1 MVDERVV
8 RAQQKYDD
16 IHRELLE
23 AGVKLLSTKPI
34 SSLSLNSLA
43 EYTNVSKTSI
53 YNHFNSSPEHFYY
66 DILVYCR
73 NYVLKKFNENEP
85 SDTKQKI
92 IYFYEV
98 YIQLMKENKI
108 LSLNLYSQYFI
119 VNYKARFKL
128 FQNKVLAQLLEE
140 VGIKDKEVVKK
151 LSLEFA
157 VLLNRF
163 FVYDLTSK
171 EFEDYEK
178 EFFQR
183 LKKLLAI
190 KYLIHS
196 CL

>member
-8 RAQQKYDD
+8 RAQQKYDEV
-16 IHRELLE
+16 HKELLE

-66 DILVYCR
+66 DILVFCR
-73 NYVLKKFNENEP
+73 NYVLKEFNENEP
-85 SDTKQKI
+85 SDSKQKI

-98 YIQLMKENKI
+98 YIKLMKENKI

-140 VGIKDKEVVKK
+140 VGIKYKEIVKK

-183 LKKLLAI
+183 LKKTI
-190 KYLIHS
+190 SY
-196 CL
+196 

>member
-8 RAQQKYDD
+8 RAQQKYDEV
-16 IHRELLE
+16 HKELLL
-23 AGVKLLSTKPI
+23 AGVELLSTKPI

-43 EYTNVSKTSI
+43 DYTNVSKTSI

-66 DILVYCR
+66 DVLVYCR
-73 NYVLKKFNENEP
+73 NYVLKTFNENEP
-85 SDTKQKI
+85 SDSKKKV

-98 YIQLMKENKI
+98 YIQLMKENKV
-108 LSLNLYSQYFI
+108 LCLNLYSQYFI

-128 FQNKVLAQLLEE
+128 FQNKVLIKLLLE
-140 VGIKDKEVVKK
+140 VGIEDEEIAKK

-171 EFEDYEK
+171 EFSEYEK
-178 EFFQR
+178 EFFTR
-183 LKKLLAI
+183 LKKTI
-190 KYLIHS
+190 NY
-196 CL
+196 

>member
-8 RAQQKYDD
+8 RAQQKYDEV
-16 IHRELLE
+16 HKELLE

-73 NYVLKKFNENEP
+73 NYVLNVFNENEP
-85 SDTKQKI
+85 SDSKQKI

-98 YIQLMKENKI
+98 YIKLMKENKI
-108 LSLNLYSQYFI
+108 LSINLYSQYFI

-128 FQNKVLAQLLEE
+128 FQNKVLSQLLEE
-140 VGIKDKEVVKK
+140 IGIKDKDIVKK
-151 LSLEFA
+151 LLLEFA

-163 FVYDLTSK
+163 FIYDLTSK
-171 EFEDYEK
+171 EFEEYEK
-178 EFFQR
+178 EFFER
-183 LKKLLAI
+183 LNKTI
-190 KYLIHS
+190 S
-196 CL
+196 S

>member
-8 RAQQKYDD
+8 RAQNKYDVV
-16 IHRELLE
+16 HKELLE

-43 EYTNVSKTSI
+43 EYTQVSKTSI

-66 DILVYCR
+66 DLIVYLR
-73 NYVLKKFNENEP
+73 NYVLNAFNENEP
-85 SDTKQKI
+85 DDPKEKI
-92 IYFYEV
+92 IYLYET
-98 YIQLMKENKI
+98 YIRLMKGNKI
-108 LSLNLYSQYFI
+108 LCLNLYSQYFI

-128 FQNKVLAQLLEE
+128 FQNKVISQLLHE
-140 VGIKDKEVVKK
+140 VGIKDNEAAKK

-163 FVYDLTSK
+163 FVYDLTSREFK
-171 EFEDYEK
+171 EYEK

-183 LKKLLAI
+183 LKKTI
-190 KYLIHS
+190 NY
-196 CL
+196 

>member
-1 MVDERVV
+1 MSLKPVFITILIAV
-8 RAQQKYDD
+8 Q
-16 IHRELLE
+16 
-23 AGVKLLSTKPI
+23 STFI
-34 SSLSLNSLA
+34 TIFWFSV
-43 EYTNVSKTSI
+43 EIT
-53 YNHFNSSPEHFYY
+53 
-66 DILVYCR
+66 C
-73 NYVLKKFNENEP
+73 LKKFNENEP

-98 YIQLMKENKI
+98 YIKLMKENKI

-140 VGIKDKEVVKK
+140 VGINDKEIVKK

-183 LKKLLAI
+183 LKKN
-190 KYLIHS
+190 Y
-196 CL
+196 

>member
-1 MVDERVV
+1 
-8 RAQQKYDD
+8 
-16 IHRELLE
+16 
-23 AGVKLLSTKPI
+23 
-34 SSLSLNSLA
+34 
-43 EYTNVSKTSI
+43 
-53 YNHFNSSPEHFYY
+53 
-66 DILVYCR
+66 
-73 NYVLKKFNENEP
+73 VLKKFNENEP

-140 VGIKDKEVVKK
+140 VGIKDKEIVKK

-183 LKKLLAI
+183 
-190 KYLIHS
+190 
-196 CL
+196 

>member
-8 RAQQKYDD
+8 RAQQKYDKV
-16 IHRELLE
+16 HKELLL
-23 AGVKLLSTKPI
+23 AGVELLSTKPI

-43 EYTNVSKTSI
+43 DYTNVSKTSI

-73 NYVLKKFNENEP
+73 NYVLKAFNENEP
-85 SDTKQKI
+85 SDPKKKV

-98 YIQLMKENKI
+98 YIRLMKENKI
-108 LSLNLYSQYFI
+108 LCLNLYSQYFI

-128 FQNKVLAQLLEE
+128 FQNKVLTKLLMEI
-140 VGIKDKEVVKK
+140 GIKDEEIATK

-171 EFEDYEK
+171 EFSEYEK
-178 EFFQR
+178 EFFTR
-183 LKKLLAI
+183 LKKTI
-190 KYLIHS
+190 NY
-196 CL
+196 

>member
-8 RAQQKYDD
+8 RAQQKYDEV
-16 IHRELLE
+16 HRELLE
-23 AGVKLLSTKPI
+23 AGVKLLSTKPM

-53 YNHFNSSPEHFYY
+53 YNHFNSSPDHFYY
-66 DILVYCR
+66 DILVFSR
-73 NYVLKKFNENEP
+73 NYVLKEFNESKP
-85 SDTKQKI
+85 SDSKQKI

-98 YIQLMKENKI
+98 HIKLMKENKI
-108 LSLNLYSQYFI
+108 LCLNLYSQYFI

-140 VGIKDKEVVKK
+140 IGIKDKEIVKN
-151 LSLEFA
+151 LFLEFA

-183 LKKLLAI
+183 LKKTI
-190 KYLIHS
+190 SY
-196 CL
+196 

>member
-8 RAQQKYDD
+8 RAQQKYDEV
-16 IHRELLE
+16 HKELLE

-73 NYVLKKFNENEP
+73 NYVLNVFNENEP
-85 SDTKQKI
+85 SDSKQKI

-98 YIQLMKENKI
+98 YIKLMKENKI
-108 LSLNLYSQYFI
+108 LCINLYSQYFI

-128 FQNKVLAQLLEE
+128 FQNKVLSRLLEE
-140 VGIKDKEVVKK
+140 IGIKDKDVVKK

-163 FVYDLTSK
+163 FIYDLTSK
-171 EFEDYEK
+171 EFEEYEK
-178 EFFQR
+178 EFFER
-183 LKKLLAI
+183 LNKTI
-190 KYLIHS
+190 S
-196 CL
+196 S